1 MEFATLR
8 DLDVRGK
15 RVLVRV
21 DFNVPLDGQ
30 RVTDD
35 TRIRA
40 ALPTLNHLLE
50 AGASVILMSH
60 LGRPKGKPDPRYSL
74 KPAADRLS
82 ELLGRPVA
90 MAPDSVGP
98 EVEAMARALK
108 PGDVLLLE
116 NVRYHAEEEA
126 NDPDYAKAL
135 ASLGEIY
142 VNDAFG
148 SAHRAHASTTGV
160 AEYLPSA
167 AGFLMEKELAELGGL
182 LRNPESPFVV
192 LLGGAKVG
200 DKIGVLENLIGK
212 ADRVL
217 IGGGMAFPFLK
228 ARGFEIGKS
237 LCDEDLSVPQRIEE
251 RARGTKTQIVLPEDV
266 VVAKALAAG
275 VESRTVD
282 VDAIPADE
290 MGLDIGPRSVEKFR
304 SEIVGAK
311 TIFWNGPMGVF
322 ETKPFDE
329 GTRAVAQAVAESGA
343 RSVVGGGD
351 SVAALEQSGL
361 TDRITHVSTGGG
373 ASLEFVEG
381 QALPGVVALERQA
394 SRK

>member
-1 MEFATLR
+1 MDFATLR

-15 RVLVRV
+15 RALVRV
-21 DFNVPLDGQ
+21 DFNVPLDGD

-60 LGRPKGKPDPRYSL
+60 LGRPKGKPDPKYTL
-74 KPAADRLS
+74 KPVAAKLG
-82 ELLGRPVA
+82 EILGRPVE
-90 MAPDSVGP
+90 MAPDCVGP
-98 EVEAMARALK
+98 EVEALARALQ
-108 PGDVLLLE
+108 PGQVLLLE
-116 NVRYHAEEEA
+116 NVRYHAAEEA
-126 NDPDYAKAL
+126 NDPAFAKAL
-135 ASLGEIY
+135 AALGDVY

-182 LRNPESPFVV
+182 LANPEAPFVV
-192 LLGGAKVG
+192 LLGGAKVV

-212 ADRVL
+212 ADCVL

-228 ARGFEIGKS
+228 VRGFEIGRS
-237 LCDEDLSVPQRIEE
+237 LCDDDLSVPQRIEDK
-251 RARGTKTQIVLPEDV
+251 AKGTKTRIVLPEDV

-275 VESRTVD
+275 VESRAVTVSE
-282 VDAIPADE
+282 IPADE
-290 MGLDIGPRSVEKFR
+290 MGLDIGPLTVERFR
-304 SEIVGAK
+304 AEIVGAR

-329 GTRAVAQAVAESGA
+329 GTRAVAQAVADSSA

-381 QALPGVVALERQA
+381 QALPGVVALQKQA